1 MPSDPDASAKIL
13 AAMSD
18 LRERID
24 ALTGLGHE
32 LLRQASVL
40 QLEAV
45 ALHAAYIFT
54 IDSQHRAP

>member
-1 MPSDPDASAKIL
+1 MPSDPDGSAKIL

-18 LRERID
+18 LQERID

-40 QLEAV
+40 KLEAA
-45 ALHAAYIFT
+45 ALYAAYVRT
-54 IDSQHRAP
+54 IG